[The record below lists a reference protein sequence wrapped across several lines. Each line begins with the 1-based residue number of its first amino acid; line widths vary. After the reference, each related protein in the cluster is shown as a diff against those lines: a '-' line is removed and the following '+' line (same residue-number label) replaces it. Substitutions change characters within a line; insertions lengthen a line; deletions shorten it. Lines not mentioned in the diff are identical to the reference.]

1 MSLVDASCPVEVQD
15 FRFLQLKP
23 ASFEE
28 KPAFAAKHSSCLAA
42 CNKYG
47 LLFVA
52 LGKTVKAVRLS
63 DLTAPERDPSAPPPV
78 AGRATLAADVT
89 HVALSGDQL
98 TLLVATTRQNCAHG
112 YLYDVR
118 AFAADQDVRPFA
130 ELRLSAE
137 PADPPLELLWNP
149 VQADLVAVV
158 FQSGSLALFQ
168 VAADT
173 GAVTVHRLPAAI
185 GVRCGC
191 WSRKGKQL
199 VVGRRDGRL
208 TQLRPDLSE
217 ARSIAAPPLAD
228 QPAPPEA
235 VSVSWLNTYE
245 FMAGYL
251 AAGDSQPQLVH
262 VSAPKQGAATY
273 SAFQDVCFGSGEER
287 RPLYYLHYVAEWSV
301 VLAASSCS
309 LEVAVLGAAAAGTDA
324 GWLPWLLEGD
334 ARAELPLA
342 DGRELFPTGL
352 AVSSCSQRPVPW
364 GESSQLPPA
373 PTLHLLTDTGLLC
386 SYHLINL
393 KDGAPAV
400 TEPPQD
406 AIASE
411 ARVARQPIVMET
423 PAAAVPAAAAA
434 AVSSAPASG
443 GLPTFGAAPASSAGG
458 AAPAAERK
466 PVLPTTPA
474 APADAKP
481 AAAASRK
488 NLAQQFSQ
496 LPQEKPQTA
505 AVAATPSTPGAESTP
520 GETQQALDRALD
532 AELDALRK
540 ELAAARQQA
549 DSFSVDLGDPA
560 ELSSLRQRCAEL
572 GQLCSEL
579 RRLTGEVTGGAE
591 QLTTATLELATTVEE
606 ARALQQRSRDPRLAS
621 LLRMR
626 PLEPGVARQMAAIR
640 ASWQYI
646 DSQLTAAGLVLDQ
659 RWAEYQQS
667 RKHSRPGWRSLRM
680 DSCAI
685 HRLLVNNRQTIL
697 RLQNSVSRLASALE
711 GLRLPCVPAPG
722 HAEWSADVSR
732 LGDQLAAAELTV
744 AGPAPRRAPLTPA
757 RRDRLRAA
765 LGERRQTPVRRS
777 SPGPA
782 RSRLLATP
790 LLSAPPAAG
799 RRTQPQ
805 YEDISPVGTPPGS
818 PPPSAS
824 GVRDKAPAS
833 APVQPRSAAAPEE
846 PRDVSASAAGLSFSV
861 PTGGGLTSTPLKP
874 AGAAGAAQKSAAAVA
889 GAPTSGAASS
899 ASGGSLLSKLISAPV
914 SGGFTGSGGGFS
926 FGLSSGSSPF
936 ATAAAA
942 ATKPVF
948 GGGAASSSFG
958 GGGTSVFG
966 STAPAASTGSV
977 FGGAAGGSGGG
988 GGFGG
993 FGLGGKPSPENANRN
1008 VFGGGTTFGQGGG
1021 ASSLFGGGGVS
1032 SPVSSAA
1039 ASPGLGSPS
1048 RAGAGAFGAA
1058 PTFGSS
1064 PGLGGASAFGAAPT
1078 FGAAGGFG
1086 AAAAA
1091 AAMPTFGQAAAAAP
1105 ATGGF
1110 ASFAAADAPSFGA
1123 VANQGS
1129 PAFGAGTPQA
1139 ATPAF
1144 GSGGANFGSWRS

>member
-118 AFAADQDVRPFA
+118 AFAADQEVRPFA

-251 AAGDSQPQLVH
+251 AAGDCQPQLVH

-309 LEVAVLGAAAAGTDA
+309 LEVAVLGAAATDG

-342 DGRELFPTGL
+342 DGREL
-352 AVSSCSQRPVPW
+352 
-364 GESSQLPPA
+364 
-373 PTLHLLTDTGLLC
+373 
-386 SYHLINL
+386 
-393 KDGAPAV
+393 
-400 TEPPQD
+400 
-406 AIASE
+406 
-411 ARVARQPIVMET
+411 
-423 PAAAVPAAAAA
+423 
-434 AVSSAPASG
+434 
-443 GLPTFGAAPASSAGG
+443 

-474 APADAKP
+474 APTDAKP

-505 AVAATPSTPGAESTP
+505 AAPAAATPSTPGTETTP

-549 DSFSVDLGDPA
+549 NSFSVDLGDPA

-579 RRLTGEVTGGAE
+579 RRLTGEVTAGAE

-667 RKHSRPGWRSLRM
+667 RKLSRPGWRSLRM

-846 PRDVSASAAGLSFSV
+846 PRDVSASSAGLSFSV

-874 AGAAGAAQKSAAAVA
+874 PGAAGAAQKSAAAVA

-936 ATAAAA
+936 AAAAAAA

-958 GGGTSVFG
+958 GVNEC
-966 STAPAASTGSV
+966 V
-977 FGGAAGGSGGG
+977 RLHGSGGQHRQRLRRSRSVG
-988 GGFGG
+988 EP
-993 FGLGGKPSPENANRN
+993 LLRCRAVR
-1008 VFGGGTTFGQGGG
+1008 GTTTAHTVRVG
-1021 ASSLFGGGGVS
+1021 
-1032 SPVSSAA
+1032 
-1039 ASPGLGSPS
+1039 
-1048 RAGAGAFGAA
+1048 
-1058 PTFGSS
+1058 
-1064 PGLGGASAFGAAPT
+1064 
-1078 FGAAGGFG
+1078 
-1086 AAAAA
+1086 
-1091 AAMPTFGQAAAAAP
+1091 
-1105 ATGGF
+1105 
-1110 ASFAAADAPSFGA
+1110 
-1123 VANQGS
+1123 
-1129 PAFGAGTPQA
+1129 
-1139 ATPAF
+1139 
-1144 GSGGANFGSWRS
+1144 